1 MDLVVLKTLKLRLIP
16 TSICVHYKNKHCD
29 FPGSEIS
36 LCEKHRVSTS
46 STPISLDD
54 AAHLQLNP
62 KELSVKRSQSGHH
75 HPHSGNL

>member
-1 MDLVVLKTLKLRLIP
+1 MDFFSFPQVFVY
-16 TSICVHYKNKHCD
+16 HYKDKHCD
-29 FPGSEIS
+29 FPGLGIS
-36 LCEKHRVSTS
+36 LCEKHGVSTS

-54 AAHLQLNP
+54 ATHLQLHP